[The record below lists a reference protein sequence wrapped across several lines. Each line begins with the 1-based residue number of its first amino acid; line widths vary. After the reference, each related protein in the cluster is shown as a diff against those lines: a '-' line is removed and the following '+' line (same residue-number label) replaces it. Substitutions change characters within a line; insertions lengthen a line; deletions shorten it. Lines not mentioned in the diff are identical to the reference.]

1 MTVRSTRQRLQ
12 LLFPGTSE
20 VARELRARDWSA
32 TPLGEP
38 ENWPESLRSAIR
50 LMLVTRSPM
59 WVGWGPDL
67 LFLYNDACRKTMAER
82 HPGAL
87 GKPLR
92 SVLLAAGA
100 PLLECIAEVRRT
112 GRGAW
117 KPSLALLLDRYGD
130 PQETYHNFSCSPLFD
145 DQGAVAGVLCTETDD
160 TERVINERR
169 LATLSRL
176 ADCLGQVDNR
186 PDLFQAVSRC
196 LNENLHDLP
205 FSLVYAFNG
214 TGSAWLACTSG
225 MEFGNPCAPLNLDEE
240 QLQNWQLKRLWDSD
254 EPFELPVP
262 AALTTLPRG
271 AWDRPPERLAVVG
284 LASRALQ
291 PPSGA
296 LIVGMNPYRRQDSGY
311 LRFIGLVGAQIGATL
326 ARVDAIDAERRR
338 VQVLSAVAWRKQE
351 VAEHLRLA
359 NEDLAAE
366 RDRLQALFRQ
376 APGFICV
383 LRGPD
388 HVYELVNEAYER
400 LVGPRPLLGRS
411 VREALP
417 EMEEQGFIELLDQ
430 VLTSGRPYIG
440 RRVAVEMRRGPKAS
454 GELLHLNFVCQ
465 PILEAD
471 GSVSGIFIEGS
482 DVSDQV
488 YAEEAL
494 QRLNETLET
503 KVAERTLALAEALQ
517 QLRDEA
523 AQREAVQEALR
534 HSQKMEAVGQLT
546 GGIAHDFNNML
557 TGIMG
562 ALELMQRRLSSG
574 RVDDLERYVTA
585 ASASAQKAAALTH
598 RLLAFSR
605 RQPLAPVRVD
615 ANQLLESM
623 EELLKHSI
631 GEHISL
637 QLRQAARLWPVLCD
651 ANQLENALLNLALN
665 ARDAMERGGQL
676 IIDTANRRLDGVHLL
691 GSREPVSGDF
701 VRVRVSDSG
710 VGMPA
715 QVLERAFE
723 PFFTTKAIGK
733 GTGLGLSMV
742 YGFARQSGGYLDIES
757 TLGEGTRVSVYLPR
771 YNGPEQGE
779 SSSGEDQ
786 PEAQRAHGETV
797 LVVEDQEGVRR
808 MVVEVL
814 DELGCRTLEAAD
826 GPAGLKILE
835 SGTPVD
841 LLLTDIGLP
850 GLNGRLMSDLAR
862 IRRPNL
868 KVLFMT
874 GYAPHG
880 VLPDG
885 VLKEGTGLLTKP
897 FSVQSLASRV
907 LEMLGEE
914 QPQV

>member
-1 MTVRSTRQRLQ
+1 M
-12 LLFPGTSE
+12 
-20 VARELRARDWSA
+20 
-32 TPLGEP
+32 
-38 ENWPESLRSAIR
+38 
-50 LMLVTRSPM
+50 
-59 WVGWGPDL
+59 
-67 LFLYNDACRKTMAER
+67 
-82 HPGAL
+82 
-87 GKPLR
+87 
-92 SVLLAAGA
+92 
-100 PLLECIAEVRRT
+100 
-112 GRGAW
+112 
-117 KPSLALLLDRYGD
+117 
-130 PQETYHNFSCSPLFD
+130 
-145 DQGAVAGVLCTETDD
+145 
-160 TERVINERR
+160 
-169 LATLSRL
+169 
-176 ADCLGQVDNR
+176 
-186 PDLFQAVSRC
+186 
-196 LNENLHDLP
+196 
-205 FSLVYAFNG
+205 
-214 TGSAWLACTSG
+214 
-225 MEFGNPCAPLNLDEE
+225 
-240 QLQNWQLKRLWDSD
+240 
-254 EPFELPVP
+254 
-262 AALTTLPRG
+262 
-271 AWDRPPERLAVVG
+271 
-284 LASRALQ
+284 
-291 PPSGA
+291 
-296 LIVGMNPYRRQDSGY
+296 
-311 LRFIGLVGAQIGATL
+311 
-326 ARVDAIDAERRR
+326 
-338 VQVLSAVAWRKQE
+338 
-351 VAEHLRLA
+351 
-359 NEDLAAE
+359 
-366 RDRLQALFRQ
+366 
-376 APGFICV
+376 
-383 LRGPD
+383 
-388 HVYELVNEAYER
+388 
-400 LVGPRPLLGRS
+400 
-411 VREALP
+411 
-417 EMEEQGFIELLDQ
+417 
-430 VLTSGRPYIG
+430 
-440 RRVAVEMRRGPKAS
+440 
-454 GELLHLNFVCQ
+454 
-465 PILEAD
+465 
-471 GSVSGIFIEGS
+471 
-482 DVSDQV
+482 
-488 YAEEAL
+488 

-503 KVAERTLALAEALQ
+503 TVAERTLALAEALQ

-651 ANQLENALLNLALN
+651 ANQLENALLHLALN

-826 GPAGLKILE
+826 GP
-835 SGTPVD
+835 
-841 LLLTDIGLP
+841 
-850 GLNGRLMSDLAR
+850 
-862 IRRPNL
+862 
-868 KVLFMT
+868 
-874 GYAPHG
+874 
-880 VLPDG
+880 
-885 VLKEGTGLLTKP
+885 
-897 FSVQSLASRV
+897 
-907 LEMLGEE
+907 
-914 QPQV
+914 